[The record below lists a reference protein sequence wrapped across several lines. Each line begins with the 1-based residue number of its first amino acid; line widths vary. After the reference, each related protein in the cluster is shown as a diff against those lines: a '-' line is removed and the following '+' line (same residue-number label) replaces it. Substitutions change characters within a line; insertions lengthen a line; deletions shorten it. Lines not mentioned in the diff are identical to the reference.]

1 MAFSST
7 TSSST
12 SLTPT
17 FHAYDVAL
25 QLARAV
31 RPVISLVARHDPSLA
46 DQLRRA
52 VTSVPLNVAEG
63 NRRIGKDR
71 PHLFRVALG
80 SAAEVQACLDVA
92 EALGYLAR
100 EAVQPALAPAD
111 RVQRLLRGLTR

>member
-1 MAFSST
+1 MSSF
-7 TSSST
+7 TS
-12 SLTPT
+12 TPT
-17 FHAYDVAL
+17 PAFHAYDVSL
-25 QLARAV
+25 QLAREVARV
-31 RPVISLVARHDPSLA
+31 LPVILRHDPSLA

-71 PHLFRVALG
+71 PHHFRVALG
-80 SAAEVQACLDVA
+80 SAAEVAACLDVA

-100 EAVQPALAPAD
+100 DAALSALAPAD

>member
-1 MAFSST
+1 M
-7 TSSST
+7 SSS
-12 SLTPT
+12 SISCTPT
-17 FHAYDVAL
+17 FHAYAVAI

-31 RPVISLVARHDPSLA
+31 RSVIPLVARHDPSLA

-63 NRRIGKDR
+63 NRRAGKDR
-71 PHLFRVALG
+71 PHHFRVALG
-80 SAAEVQACLDVA
+80 SASEVQACLDVA
-92 EALGYLAR
+92 EALGYLAC

>member
-1 MAFSST
+1 MQP
-7 TSSST
+7 ST
-12 SLTPT
+12 ST
-17 FHAYDVAL
+17 FVAYDVAI

-31 RPVISLVARHDPSLA
+31 ARILPVILRHDPSLA

-63 NRRIGKDR
+63 NRRVGRDR
-71 PHLFRVALG
+71 PHNFRVALG
-80 SAAEVQACLDVA
+80 SASEVQACLDVA